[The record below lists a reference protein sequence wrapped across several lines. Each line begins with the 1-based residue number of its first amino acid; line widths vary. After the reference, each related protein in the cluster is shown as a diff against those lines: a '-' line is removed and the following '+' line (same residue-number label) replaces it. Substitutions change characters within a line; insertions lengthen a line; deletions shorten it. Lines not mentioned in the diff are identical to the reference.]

1 MLIAH
6 DCASYTICN
15 KQRPSYK
22 TSFPQN
28 GKCSQE
34 EKELEN
40 SLESPLHLGEYHV
53 VTLQKRGH
61 QGGGQQHFQTVRA
74 LQSGADF
81 KLGQEVKY
89 NTSRIPVSNFNMAG
103 YYLKPAA
110 TSQRRQSVE
119 DWCQSVPVPCQ
130 SWSPTASLQGGN
142 ISLQGGNIYAEVSNH
157 DYEDDSGFT
166 EGSSDVASERKGDSL
181 YTSSRSNSNMAVC
194 NHKSRGPTDRDVR
207 RATNPNVFSISKGV
221 GRVGG
226 NYCDDHSEQVGG
238 HQLKFGGRGQV
249 RQGREENST
258 YS

>member
-34 EKELEN
+34 GKELSN

-53 VTLQKRGH
+53 VTLQKRCH

-74 LQSGADF
+74 LQSGAEF

-130 SWSPTASLQGGN
+130 SWSPTSSLQGGN

-166 EGSSDVASERKGDSL
+166 EGFSDVASEREEGLVANLVCPDNATFSPNGMLWIATDGSPRVANVNDGL
-181 YTSSRSNSNMAVC
+181 YAV
-194 NHKSRGPTDRDVR
+194 
-207 RATNPNVFSISKGV
+207 ATEGA
-221 GRVGG
+221 
-226 NYCDDHSEQVGG
+226 E
-238 HQLKFGGRGQV
+238 
-249 RQGREENST
+249 
-258 YS
+258 

>member
-34 EKELEN
+34 EKELGN

-53 VTLQKRGH
+53 VTLQRRGH

-74 LQSGADF
+74 LQSGAEF

-119 DWCQSVPVPCQ
+119 DWCQSMPVPCQ
-130 SWSPTASLQGGN
+130 SWSPTS
-142 ISLQGGNIYAEVSNH
+142 SLQGGNIYAEVSNH

-181 YTSSRSNSNMAVC
+181 YTSSSTNSNMGAC
-194 NHKSRGPTDRDVR
+194 SHKSRGPTDRDVR

-221 GRVGG
+221 GRDEG

-238 HQLKFGGRGQV
+238 YQLKFGGRGHI
-249 RQGREENST
+249 RQGREGNST
-258 YS
+258 CS

>member
-1 MLIAH
+1 M
-6 DCASYTICN
+6 
-15 KQRPSYK
+15 
-22 TSFPQN
+22 
-28 GKCSQE
+28 
-34 EKELEN
+34 
-40 SLESPLHLGEYHV
+40 
-53 VTLQKRGH
+53 
-61 QGGGQQHFQTVRA
+61 
-74 LQSGADF
+74 
-81 KLGQEVKY
+81 KY

-130 SWSPTASLQGGN
+130 SWSPTSSLQGGN

-181 YTSSRSNSNMAVC
+181 YTSSSTNSNMAVC

-221 GRVGG
+221 GREEG

-238 HQLKFGGRGQV
+238 YQLNFVGRGQV

>member
-1 MLIAH
+1 M
-6 DCASYTICN
+6 
-15 KQRPSYK
+15 
-22 TSFPQN
+22 
-28 GKCSQE
+28 
-34 EKELEN
+34 
-40 SLESPLHLGEYHV
+40 
-53 VTLQKRGH
+53 
-61 QGGGQQHFQTVRA
+61 RA
-74 LQSGADF
+74 VQSGAEF

-89 NTSRIPVSNFNMAG
+89 NTSRIPVGNFNMAG
-103 YYLKPAA
+103 YYLKPAT
-110 TSQRRQSVE
+110 TSQRRQSIE

-130 SWSPTASLQGGN
+130 SWSPTA
-142 ISLQGGNIYAEVSNH
+142 SLQGGNIYAEVSNH

-181 YTSSRSNSNMAVC
+181 YTSSSTNSNMAVC
-194 NHKSRGPTDRDVR
+194 SHKSRGQTDRDVR

-221 GRVGG
+221 GREER

>member
-1 MLIAH
+1 MGLLEVPIH
-6 DCASYTICN
+6 N
-15 KQRPSYK
+15 
-22 TSFPQN
+22 N

-40 SLESPLHLGEYHV
+40 SLESPLHLGKYHV

-61 QGGGQQHFQTVRA
+61 QGGGQQHFQTMRA
-74 LQSGADF
+74 FQSGAEF

-89 NTSRIPVSNFNMAG
+89 NTSRVPVSNFNIAG
-103 YYLKPAA
+103 YYLKPAT

-119 DWCQSVPVPCQ
+119 GWCQTVPVPCQ
-130 SWSPTASLQGGN
+130 SWSPTTSLQGGN
-142 ISLQGGNIYAEVSNH
+142 IYAEGGNIYAEVSNH

-181 YTSSRSNSNMAVC
+181 YTSSIRSNSILGAC
-194 NHKSRGPTDRDVR
+194 NHKSRGQTDRDVR

-221 GRVGG
+221 GREER
-226 NYCDDHSEQVGG
+226 NYCDDHLEQVGG
-238 HQLKFGGRGQV
+238 HQLKFEGRGHV
-249 RQGREENST
+249 RQRREENST